1 MYDLQ
6 LIMPEI
12 IYEEAT
18 LPVSIVYVHSTK
30 EQVLVGDNITI
41 QEPPAGPP
49 AHQAK
54 PPLKTVRFQDEPVV
68 ISIVPHQRVL
78 PTKREAPLALLA
90 IEDAFGTSY
99 DDIPY
104 DIKLAT
110 SAEAKPPLALETK
123 PELEPSQ
130 GHKHWKRIVKLYYII
145 FFTMPFILVAIV
157 QPWNV

>member
-12 IYEEAT
+12 IYDEPT

-41 QEPPAGPP
+41 QEPPACQP
-49 AHQAK
+49 
-54 PPLKTVRFQDEPVV
+54 KTVRFQDEPVV
-68 ISIVPHQRVL
+68 ISITPSQLVL
-78 PTKREAPLALLA
+78 PTKTEAPLALLT

-104 DIKLAT
+104 DIKPAALVEPTAQPAPI
-110 SAEAKPPLALETK
+110 AEPN
-123 PELEPSQ
+123 Q
-130 GHKHWKRIVKLYYII
+130 GHKHWKLFVKI
-145 FFTMPFILVAIV
+145 FYVFTLGMPFVLVAIV

>member
-12 IYEEAT
+12 IYEEPT
-18 LPVSIVYVHSTK
+18 LPVSIVYVDSTK

-54 PPLKTVRFQDEPVV
+54 PQPKTVRFQDEPVV
-68 ISIVPHQRVL
+68 ISIAPHQKVL
-78 PTKREAPLALLA
+78 PTKIEAPLAQFT

-104 DIKLAT
+104 DIKPAT
-110 SAEAKPPLALETK
+110 PPLLAAKANPVLS
-123 PELEPSQ
+123 PSQ
-130 GHKHWKRIVKLYYII
+130 GHKHWKRIVKIYYII
-145 FFTMPFILVAIV
+145 FFSMPFILITIV
-157 QPWNV
+157 QPWNNAT

>member
-18 LPVSIVYVHSTK
+18 LPVSIVYVHSIK

-41 QEPPAGPP
+41 QEPPAGQP
-49 AHQAK
+49 
-54 PPLKTVRFQDEPVV
+54 KTVRFQDEPVV
-68 ISIVPHQRVL
+68 ISIVPHQKVL
-78 PTKREAPLALLA
+78 PTKTEVPLAQFT

-104 DIKLAT
+104 DIKPAT
-110 SAEAKPPLALETK
+110 SAETKPALELAAKP
-123 PELEPSQ
+123 EPKQ

-145 FFTMPFILVAIV
+145 FFSMPFILVAIV

>member
-54 PPLKTVRFQDEPVV
+54 PAPKTVRFQDEPVV

-78 PTKREAPLALLA
+78 PTKGEAPLAQFT

-104 DIKLAT
+104 DIKPAT
-110 SAEAKPPLALETK
+110 SAEPALESK
-123 PELEPSQ
+123 Q
-130 GHKHWKRIVKLYYII
+130 GHRHWKRIVILYYII
-145 FFTMPFILVAIV
+145 FFSMPFILVAIV

>member
-41 QEPPAGPP
+41 QEPPAGQP
-49 AHQAK
+49 
-54 PPLKTVRFQDEPVV
+54 KTVRFQDEPVV
-68 ISIVPHQRVL
+68 ISIVPHQTVL
-78 PTKREAPLALLA
+78 PTKREAPLALLT

-104 DIKLAT
+104 DIKPA
-110 SAEAKPPLALETK
+110 SPPATK
-123 PELEPSQ
+123 PALPLEPNQ

-145 FFTMPFILVAIV
+145 FFSIPFILVAIV